1 MPRGRGPRKVNQAK
15 RRRVQRNVKKRRDER
30 RANIR
35 EQYRANQNRGS
46 GADIRTGGSSTGRES
61 GIAASQK
68 TNKIKSL
75 EQSVGSLDRRI
86 ENALKDGNTDLAKD
100 L

>member
-46 GADIRTGGSSTGRES
+46 GADIRTGAVARVGN
-61 GIAASQK
+61 QV
-68 TNKIKSL
+68 SL
-75 EQSVGSLDRRI
+75 LVKKQTK
-86 ENALKDGNTDLAKD
+86 LKV
-100 L
+100 